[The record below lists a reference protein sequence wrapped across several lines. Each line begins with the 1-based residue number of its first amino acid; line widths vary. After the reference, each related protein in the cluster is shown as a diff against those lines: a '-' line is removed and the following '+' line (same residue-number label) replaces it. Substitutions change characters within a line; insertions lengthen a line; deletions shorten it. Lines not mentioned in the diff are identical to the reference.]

1 MEALALVAVPLA
13 DEAGWELRSP
23 AVGLVGELHE
33 AGALTQ
39 PGHQVAE
46 LRILG
51 RRVSLLVP
59 PGVVG
64 HLAALDSGPGT
75 RRLEAVAYGTPLLQ
89 VLKVVA
95 GEDARFLAAAEEAA
109 ADEDGLALRA
119 PQAGRFYRSPEPGAA
134 PFVAAGEALEGGRT
148 IGLIEVM
155 KTFSPVKYQAG
166 NGLPARAAAGD
177 WLVEDGAEVEEG
189 TPLLALDASAGG

>member
-13 DEAGWELRSP
+13 DEAGWELCSP

-39 PGHQVAE
+39 PGHQVAG

-109 ADEDGLALRA
+109 AEEDGLALRA